1 MEENIENSLSMG
13 GEGAINNDDSEQIEL
28 PDISEEL
35 PNLSDT
41 GSKQFEAMKQSA
53 EGEKEFERNFPI
65 PPSFCAL
72 CLRAS
77 S

>member
-41 GSKQFEAMKQSA
+41 GSDQFEALKQSA
-53 EGEKEFERNFPI
+53 QNEGGVGKFLQNYFENNPKNWW
-65 PPSFCAL
+65 A
-72 CLRAS
+72 
-77 S
+77 

>member
-28 PDISEEL
+28 PDISEAL

-41 GSKQFEAMKQSA
+41 GSNQLEALKQSA
-53 EGEKEFERNFPI
+53 QT
-65 PPSFCAL
+65 
-72 CLRAS
+72 
-77 S
+77 